1 MGQFKGGS
9 EGNGGWGEQKK
20 KKKKKADL
28 EVYWFLSRLVLK
40 RYTSVTD
47 CDPRF
52 VNIKFYLMVLELF
65 SIKIQT
71 I

>member
-9 EGNGGWGEQKK
+9 GGNGGWGEQ

-52 VNIKFYLMVLELF
+52 VNIKLYLMVLELF
-65 SIKIQT
+65 SIKIQA